1 MQERYRTACAA
12 AFERCFDEALAR
24 LEGRL
29 LDEVRAAQSRHAT
42 QAAAPPSD
50 EPGQFTPD
58 VLRVLHAAFDASD
71 SVSRAERRELA
82 GATGLT
88 ERQILTWKSE
98 KLKRRREQFANQ
110 RQRRSK
116 KRAAPYDV
124 QHRRAPLTPASQ
136 RSSRQHPEQQ
146 RTVSAS
152 TSSSSLVEYDDAPV
166 DIPVSSSPPRAPIA
180 HPPPTFE
187 WQLPVPP
194 SLAQYT
200 QQQQQPLVLPSL
212 QLSAP
217 TPIAASFA
225 PPAPAPAPAPAYN
238 PFESSSP
245 GGWSPSSSTSSL
257 SFGAPSATAAPSMDF
272 FAPGSSLSSSPP
284 SSLRTNPFL
293 APLAPVEVPSVVS
306 VPGMGDAWM
315 DETFYENLFASLG
328 LDGSSAGL
336 AAPQQLDFSRA
347 GLDFGGMIGA
357 DGDGLTLS
365 LEAVRAEEG
374 MGGEMRF
381 AF

>member
-1 MQERYRTACAA
+1 MFDIAEEAKYESWLSSCTAALDRRYEDGVAA
-12 AFERCFDEALAR
+12 LTT
-24 LEGRL
+24 RL
-29 LDEVRAAQSRHAT
+29 LDEVRAAQSRHAA
-42 QAAAPPSD
+42 QAAAAPPSD

-88 ERQILTWKSE
+88 ERQILTW
-98 KLKRRREQFANQ
+98 FANQ

-124 QHRRAPLTPASQ
+124 QHRRAPSAPASQ
-136 RSSRQHPEQQ
+136 RSSRQHPQQQ
-146 RTVSAS
+146 RTVLAL
-152 TSSSSLVEYDDAPV
+152 TSSSSLVGYDDPLL
-166 DIPVSSSPPRAPIA
+166 DIPVSSSPPHAPLA
-180 HPPPTFE
+180 PPAPAFE

-200 QQQQQPLVLPSL
+200 QPQQPLVLPSL

-217 TPIAASFA
+217 TPVAASFA
-225 PPAPAPAPAPAYN
+225 SPAPAPASACN
-238 PFESSSP
+238 PFDSSSSP

-257 SFGAPSATAAPSMDF
+257 SFGAPSAAATGLDF
-272 FAPGSSLSSSPP
+272 FAPGSSMSSSPP
-284 SSLRTNPFL
+284 SSLETNPFL
-293 APLAPVEVPSVVS
+293 APLAPVEAPPVVG

-328 LDGSSAGL
+328 LDGSSSGL
-336 AAPQQLDFSRA
+336 AAPRQLDFGSA

-374 MGGEMRF
+374 MGGKMRF